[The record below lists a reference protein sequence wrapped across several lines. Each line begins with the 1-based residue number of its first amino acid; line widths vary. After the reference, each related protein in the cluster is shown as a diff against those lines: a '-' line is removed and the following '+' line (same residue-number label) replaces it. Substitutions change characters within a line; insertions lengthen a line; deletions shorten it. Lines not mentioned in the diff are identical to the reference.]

1 MISIFGNSITPG
13 DFFMVFVAVFL
24 IAYFV
29 YKEWPEFNRR
39 VSGKAKEEAAAEGK
53 SETIGERLCQLEK
66 DLRDIRDMLAR
77 DYIRLNTSEK
87 LARANAKAIRDSL
100 EERQI
105 IMQALMACL
114 IGLQEV
120 GANGPTGNAI
130 DMINGY
136 LNRQAH
142 INQEVMQNAEAPL
155 VNPNL

>member
-1 MISIFGNSITPG
+1 MISILGNSITPSE
-13 DFFMVFVAVFL
+13 FFVVFVALFL
-24 IAYFV
+24 IAYFA
-29 YKEWPEFNRR
+29 YKEWPEFKRR
-39 VSGKAKEEAAAEGK
+39 VSGKAKDEAIAEGK
-53 SETIGERLCQLEK
+53 NETIGGRLYQLEK
-66 DLRDIRDMLAR
+66 DMREIRDMLSR

-142 INQEVMQNAEAPL
+142 VNQEVMHNADAPL